1 MLAAKFIALLGSAGI
16 PVLSA
21 EVGWEAGWLA
31 IHLENNYTAVQGERD
46 NTHCAESKV
55 TL

>member
-16 PVLSA
+16 PVLSE
-21 EVGWEAGWLA
+21 EVGWEAGWLS
-31 IHLENNYTAVQGERD
+31 ILRITRQGERD